1 MVGAGRGGPRHAEQR
16 AGRAAP
22 SIHARPGREAAAGA
36 GTASPG
42 RPARALARAAPR
54 AGGAAGRRRRRWRR
68 RQLGAGRSAR
78 VSEGHWNA
86 ELSVTGSSA
95 YSGAR
100 PLPCSAGSAR
110 SRRLAAAGG
119 GAGTPGVGRAEG
131 RRERE
136 AGRAGFCGSV
146 ASRAAPAPG
155 PQPGRTGQCALPLPT
170 RADSRRPPPPP
181 SRPPP
186 TPPPATLPPPTAPPP
201 DRPAGTRAEAAR
213 CHLGGGGD
221 ERPGP
226 PSPAAYCAPD
236 SRARIGATGDATG
249 IGRHGPSPPAGGVRG
264 SHAHLPRFVLACCA
278 GRASARGLA
287 AGRRPRAAPACPR
300 GTQIPGAFVASRQEG
315 PEHSGETIVTGQ
327 TASGRTWSLAV
338 TREGTRQSQ
347 AAGGTRGCPGSA
359 DPRRPVVN
367 CRIGLEQSPPASA
380 CRRWPPGCKC
390 GGSTRWLGAR
400 PPARMAWNPA
410 TASRVTAGSSRT
422 PRPPLSGSRTW
433 MLRSRARRLFRPVE
447 RRSLNG
453 HWASVTFGCPPH
465 RDGRERAGARANRW
479 PVLLERV
486 GEDTRV
492 SGNRGFL
499 EAELWETAAWGSRSS
514 SESSGGA
521 DRGALHS
528 LPGTPGRRE
537 GPAAMR
543 PEVVRTG
550 GEGALWPAD
559 AASSPPRW
567 AWRRPQP
574 LRAPRPG
581 LPHVDC
587 IRGKRTATLERLNKA

>member
-68 RQLGAGRSAR
+68 RQLGAGGRSRAPGR
-78 VSEGHWNA
+78 
-86 ELSVTGSSA
+86 
-95 YSGAR
+95 R
-100 PLPCSAGSAR
+100 PAAPGSAR
-110 SRRLAAAGG
+110 FPFPLAR
-119 GAGTPGVGRAEG
+119 TPGA
-131 RRERE
+131 
-136 AGRAGFCGSV
+136 
-146 ASRAAPAPG
+146 
-155 PQPGRTGQCALPLPT
+155 
-170 RADSRRPPPPP
+170 RPPPPP

-213 CHLGGGGD
+213 CHLGWWWGGGD

-236 SRARIGATGDATG
+236 SRARIGATGDAPG

-264 SHAHLPRFVLACCA
+264 SHAHLPRFVLACCT